1 VLELPVF
8 TGERDMLTAPLTAN
22 IFPSTDAPAPKTAP
36 EFDITDPFILH
47 LRQWLLP
54 LCYQKPLKLQRR
66 FLI

>member
-1 VLELPVF
+1 
-8 TGERDMLTAPLTAN
+8 MLTAPLLTAN
-22 IFPSTDAPAPKTAP
+22 IFPSTDAPAPKLTAP